1 MTDKTKLIWY
11 YVALFVAIMF
21 FQLVFEL
28 IFGDAVT
35 AGWVGRTV
43 IISAIVTVLFM
54 LFDRWR
60 RRRASSE
67 R

>member
-11 YVALFVAIMF
+11 YVALFIAIMF

-35 AGWVGRTV
+35 AGWVSRTV
-43 IISAIVTVLFM
+43 ITSAIVTVLFM

-60 RRRASSE
+60 RRRASTGQ
-67 R
+67 

>member
-35 AGWVGRTV
+35 AGWVSRTV
-43 IISAIVTVLFM
+43 ITSAIVTVLFI

-60 RRRASSE
+60 RRRASTGQ
-67 R
+67 

>member
-1 MTDKTKLIWY
+1 MAEKTKHIWY
-11 YVALFVAIMF
+11 YVALFIAIMF

-35 AGWVGRTV
+35 AGWVSRTV
-43 IISAIVTVLFM
+43 ITSAIVTVLFM

-60 RRRASSE
+60 RRRASTGQ
-67 R
+67 

>member
-35 AGWVGRTV
+35 AGWVSRTV
-43 IISAIVTVLFM
+43 ITSAIVTVLFM

-60 RRRASSE
+60 RRRASTGQ
-67 R
+67 

>member
-35 AGWVGRTV
+35 VGWVSRTV
-43 IISAIVTVLFM
+43 ITSAIVTVLFM